1 MPIARRLCASDG
13 TTYFE
18 RISAAS
24 HGSDWGAVHEA
35 TQWRC
40 VLPGQGQVQVQ
51 WRNQQERI
59 YVDEL
64 TAFRLSPGDTY
75 QLQHR
80 GPRDHHVLYSGTRP
94 VVASNGRAWLLQPR
108 QMFEV
113 KRALAQLRRGEIHV
127 AQASVVAGSA
137 IGRATSVQV
146 TPPSLPVLRARQC
159 VASAGAQHLDVQ
171 ALAEEARCSPFHLAH
186 LFRRHLGTSPHQY
199 RLHLRIAEALQRLED
214 GGTRL
219 ADLAFDLGFSSQS
232 HFGQAFRQ
240 AVGCTPSE
248 ARTALR

>member
-1 MPIARRLCASDG
+1 MLITRQLCASDG
-13 TTYFE
+13 STHVE
-18 RISAAS
+18 RIRAAP
-24 HGSDWGAVHEA
+24 HGADWGPLHEA

-40 VLPGQGQVQVQ
+40 VLPGHGHVY
-51 WRNQQERI
+51 WRNAREFV
-59 YVDEL
+59 YVDAL

-80 GPRDHHVLYSGTRP
+80 GTRDHHVLYSGTRQ
-94 VVASNGRAWLLQPR
+94 VVASTGRAWLLRPR
-108 QMFEV
+108 ELFEV
-113 KRALAQLRRGEIHV
+113 KRALAQLRRGEIDV
-127 AQASVVAGSA
+127 ASAGAAARSAVERAASLQVAE
-137 IGRATSVQV
+137 
-146 TPPSLPVLRARQC
+146 PSLPVLRARQS
-159 VASAGAQHLDVQ
+159 VASAGARHLDVQ

-199 RLHLRIAEALQRLED
+199 RLHLRIADALQRLED

-240 AVGCTPSE
+240 AVGCTPRQ